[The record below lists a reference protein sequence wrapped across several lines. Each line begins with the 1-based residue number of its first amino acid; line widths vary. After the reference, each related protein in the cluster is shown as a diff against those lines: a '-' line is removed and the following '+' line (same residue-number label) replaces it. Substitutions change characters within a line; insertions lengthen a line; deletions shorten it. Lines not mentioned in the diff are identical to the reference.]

1 MAAAEQTIL
10 RMQHHE
16 SGTDSTYTLRILFH
30 GELHMYVQYGVHY
43 LKLQLTAPSIPYSV
57 LSVTVHVTTK
67 PDYSL
72 LMQGI
77 YLLRSSI

>member
-1 MAAAEQTIL
+1 
-10 RMQHHE
+10 
-16 SGTDSTYTLRILFH
+16 
-30 GELHMYVQYGVHY
+30 MYVQYGVHY